1 MYRTRSKT
9 HSNAV
14 DVWRSEEW
22 LNDSFGGAPT
32 LVKET
37 SIYDPDLYLFIDDN
51 DILAREN
58 DLLPEN

>member
-1 MYRTRSKT
+1 M
-9 HSNAV
+9 NVA

-22 LNDSFGGAPT
+22 LNDSFGDAPT

-37 SIYDPDLYLFIDDN
+37 SMDDPDLYLFIDDN
-51 DILAREN
+51 DILDREN